1 MNPLLIYFFYSERHF
16 KCHVEVR
23 GGWVR
28 FFSSLAGMPSTYG
41 GRKGTTQLLLLCG
54 LLLLSI
60 AARPGQAR
68 PSPEEYAAAPAG
80 NMIFSHNADYR
91 QVDRQTEFRKKFE
104 NLP

>member
-41 GRKGTTQLLLLCG
+41 GRKGGTQLLLLCG

-80 NMIFSHNADYR
+80 NIFIPIMPILGKLTD
-91 QVDRQTEFRKKFE
+91 
-104 NLP
+104 